1 MTTSSRHIIE
11 TMIIDI
17 DLYFLQIGDML
28 ARKKAFDPT
37 EYEGLIEA
45 GVLSQVAAETL
56 IKISLVNY
64 MVGQPSWLK
73 TIGWEKLRLAA
84 PYLRGRHVEDML
96 HYLETHSLKQIK
108 SLFKGTPSAEGF
120 QCVLFYLSDNDVRFL
135 EVILREF
142 GARRTI
148 KGLVGKEEA
157 LMAALISVVDDDPPS
172 DERH

>member
-1 MTTSSRHIIE
+1 MNTSSRHIIE
-11 TMIIDI
+11 TMILDI
-17 DLYFLQIGDML
+17 DLYFIQIGDML
-28 ARKKAFDPT
+28 ARKKSFDPD

-45 GVLSQVAAETL
+45 GVLSRVTAETL

-64 MVGQPSWLK
+64 VVGQPSWLK
-73 TIGWEKLRLAA
+73 TIGWDKLSLAA
-84 PYLRGRHVEDML
+84 PYLRGRHIEDML

-108 SLFKGTPSAEGF
+108 TLFKGTQAAEGV
-120 QCVLFYLSDNDVRFL
+120 QCVLFYLSDNDVRLL

-142 GARRTI
+142 GAKRTI

-157 LMAALISVVDDDPPS
+157 LMAALMSCIDDDPPS